1 MISTTFCDTTK
12 ASFIQD
18 ITVCFTGLQTKRI
31 CAQANPV
38 LMKETSP
45 THVNCHSYPFS
56 IHKIY
61 SMCHKCGLLFS
72 GKEQVT
78 VNRACRSKWSYCWAE
93 MLKKISDKVT
103 KFIAEVEMMLWSNK
117 TICSSHKP
125 RTAYS
130 YKEARSQNQLLKW
143 SCRGRPYDQTYA
155 GWAFSS
161 YWLLWGLLVDINH
174 AAYSIQQTHC
184 RDMQFHSGAVAV
196 AVLQRLP
203 FWRVTRC
210 ASLTQDPG
218 TSIYV
223 VKERPAVGLS
233 STSGG

>member
-1 MISTTFCDTTK
+1 
-12 ASFIQD
+12 
-18 ITVCFTGLQTKRI
+18 
-31 CAQANPV
+31 
-38 LMKETSP
+38 MKETSP
-45 THVNCHSYPFS
+45 THANCHSYSFS

-93 MLKKISDKVT
+93 MLKKNSDKVT
-103 KFIAEVEMMLWSNK
+103 KFIFLLLLRWKWCCGVIKQSVPPTIPGQLTVIKKPEVRISCCSGAAEEDR
-117 TICSSHKP
+117 TIRH
-125 RTAYS
+125 
-130 YKEARSQNQLLKW
+130 
-143 SCRGRPYDQTYA
+143 A

-174 AAYSIQQTHC
+174 ATYSIQQTHC

-218 TSIYV
+218 TSIYMV
-223 VKERPAVGLS
+223 EERPAVGLS